1 VTVTLLARTP
11 ADFSATSGKSHD
23 YAGGSERVRSG
34 PIGDRRW
41 RTMFVASVA
50 AGKAFCDLQGELDVE
65 RPPAGHDSIVGETKA
80 KGGALNYDE
89 LVVYA
94 EEAALPEHLIVY
106 SL

>member
-1 VTVTLLARTP
+1 
-11 ADFSATSGKSHD
+11 
-23 YAGGSERVRSG
+23 
-34 PIGDRRW
+34 
-41 RTMFVASVA
+41 M
-50 AGKAFCDLQGELDVE
+50 
-65 RPPAGHDSIVGETKA
+65 VGETKA